1 MSKYIPVIGLE
12 VHCELK
18 SNSKNFSTGKNGN
31 GDVNTNLSVVD
42 IGYPGILPCVNK
54 EAVKKS
60 IMVALAL
67 NSTVPEKLT
76 FDRKNYYYPD
86 LPKGYQITQFHNPI
100 GTNGFVMI
108 NVDGVHKKIDIHDTH
123 LEEDTANMD
132 HLSTYSLIDY
142 NRACVPLLE
151 TVSEPCISSSKEAIA
166 YLEALR
172 NIFLYLDASDA
183 RADLG
188 QIRVDVNVSMK
199 KEGDSKLGTRTEMKN
214 INSFS
219 TVKEVIDVEIKRQT
233 EILEAGG
240 IIKQE
245 TRRYDEASKTTVSMR
260 EKSDAID
267 YKYYI
272 EPNIPPIKLREEFIN
287 DIKKNMPVLEYERK
301 CKYIDEYGIS
311 YIDAS
316 TLTKDKKLSDYFESV
331 ISYGSNPKETSNVVV
346 GFLLGYLNKNYK
358 DIADINIEPKDFSE
372 IIKMMSDG
380 KISNKQVK
388 DIFTKALDEDKNV
401 LEVAKSIGTQ
411 ISDKEEIRK
420 NLCEQIEVYLEY
432 MEHYY
437 VKDKMKSLRWM
448 YRYPLCILTA
458 LLTVLTQSTLVFGMC
473 FAGVLLV
480 EKYNKDELNDFN
492 SRITFDGGTPVTLFI
507 KNGEEKTTA
516 TRIIGDVSSEKIIDK
531 LKKND
536 FIK

>member
-42 IGYPGILPCVNK
+42 IGYPGILPFANK

-67 NSTVPEKLT
+67 NCKVPEKLI

-86 LPKGYQITQFHNPI
+86 LPKGYQITQFNNPI
-100 GTNGFVMI
+100 GINGYIMI
-108 NVDGVHKKIDIHDTH
+108 NVDATDKRIDIHDTH

-142 NRACVPLLE
+142 NRAGVPLLE
-151 TVSEPCISSSKEAIA
+151 TVTEPCIGSSKEAIA

-172 NIFLYLDASDA
+172 NIFLYLDVSDA

-199 KEGDSKLGTRTEMKN
+199 KEEDTELGTRVEMKN

-219 TVKEVIDVEIKRQT
+219 TVKEVIEVEIKRQT

-240 IIKQE
+240 IIEQE
-245 TRRYDEASKTTVSMR
+245 TRRYDEANKTTVFMR
-260 EKSDAID
+260 GKSDAID
-267 YKYYI
+267 YKYYT

-301 CKYIDEYGIS
+301 NTYMNEYGIS
-311 YIDAS
+311 NIDAS
-316 TLTKDKKLSDYFESV
+316 TLTKDKKLSDYFESI
-331 ISYGSNPKETSNVVV
+331 ISYGSNPKDTSNVVV

-372 IIKMMSDG
+372 IIKMMTDG

-388 DIFTKALDEDKNV
+388 DIFTKALDENKSV
-401 LEVAKSIGTQ
+401 LEIAKSIGTQ

-420 NLCEQIEVYLEY
+420 IINEVFDENSKVIDDFKSGKNVNGFIMGLIMKKTSGKVNPGVTNMVLE
-432 MEHYY
+432 E
-437 VKDKMKSLRWM
+437 
-448 YRYPLCILTA
+448 
-458 LLTVLTQSTLVFGMC
+458 
-473 FAGVLLV
+473 
-480 EKYNKDELNDFN
+480 ELN
-492 SRITFDGGTPVTLFI
+492 
-507 KNGEEKTTA
+507 
-516 TRIIGDVSSEKIIDK
+516 K
-531 LKKND
+531 L
-536 FIK
+536 

>member
-42 IGYPGILPCVNK
+42 IGYPGILPFANK

-67 NSTVPEKLT
+67 NCKVPEKLI

-86 LPKGYQITQFHNPI
+86 LPKGYQITQFNNPI
-100 GTNGFVMI
+100 GINGYIMI
-108 NVDGVHKKIDIHDTH
+108 NVDGTDKRIDIHDTH

-142 NRACVPLLE
+142 NRAGVPLLE
-151 TVSEPCISSSKEAIA
+151 TVTEPCIGSSKEAIA

-172 NIFLYLDASDA
+172 NIFLYLDVSDA

-199 KEGDSKLGTRTEMKN
+199 KEEDTELGTRVEMKN

-219 TVKEVIDVEIKRQT
+219 TVKEVIEVEIKRQT

-240 IIKQE
+240 IIVQE
-245 TRRYDEASKTTVSMR
+245 TRRYDEANKTTVFMR
-260 EKSDAID
+260 GKSDAID
-267 YKYYI
+267 YKYYT

-301 CKYIDEYGIS
+301 NTYMNEYGIS
-311 YIDAS
+311 NIDAS
-316 TLTKDKKLSDYFESV
+316 TLTKDKKLSDYFESI
-331 ISYGSNPKETSNVVV
+331 ISYGSNPKDTSNVVV

-372 IIKMMSDG
+372 IIKMMTDG

-388 DIFTKALDEDKNV
+388 DIFTKALDEDKSV
-401 LEVAKSIGTQ
+401 LEIAKSIGTQ

-420 NLCEQIEVYLEY
+420 IINEVFDENSKVIDDFKSGKNVNGFIMGLIMKKTSGKVNPGVTNMVLE
-432 MEHYY
+432 E
-437 VKDKMKSLRWM
+437 
-448 YRYPLCILTA
+448 
-458 LLTVLTQSTLVFGMC
+458 
-473 FAGVLLV
+473 
-480 EKYNKDELNDFN
+480 ELN
-492 SRITFDGGTPVTLFI
+492 
-507 KNGEEKTTA
+507 
-516 TRIIGDVSSEKIIDK
+516 K
-531 LKKND
+531 L
-536 FIK
+536 

>member
-42 IGYPGILPCVNK
+42 IGYPGILPFANK

-67 NSTVPEKLT
+67 NCKVPEKLI

-86 LPKGYQITQFHNPI
+86 LPKGYQITQFNNPI
-100 GTNGFVMI
+100 GINGYIMI
-108 NVDGVHKKIDIHDTH
+108 NVDGTDKRIDIHDTH

-142 NRACVPLLE
+142 NRAGVPLLE
-151 TVSEPCISSSKEAIA
+151 TVTEPCIGSSKEAIA

-172 NIFLYLDASDA
+172 NIFLYLDVSDA

-199 KEGDSKLGTRTEMKN
+199 KEEDTELGTRVEMKN

-219 TVKEVIDVEIKRQT
+219 TVKEVIEVEIKRQT

-240 IIKQE
+240 IIEQE
-245 TRRYDEASKTTVSMR
+245 TRRYDEANKTTVFMR
-260 EKSDAID
+260 GKSDAID
-267 YKYYI
+267 YKYYT

-301 CKYIDEYGIS
+301 NTYMNEYGIS
-311 YIDAS
+311 NIDAS
-316 TLTKDKKLSDYFESV
+316 TLTKDKKLSDYFESI
-331 ISYGSNPKETSNVVV
+331 ISYGSNPKDTSNVVV

-372 IIKMMSDG
+372 IIKMMTDG

-388 DIFTKALDEDKNV
+388 DIFTKALDEDKSV
-401 LEVAKSIGTQ
+401 LGIAKSIGTQ

-420 NLCEQIEVYLEY
+420 IINEVFDENSKVIDDFKSGKNVNGFIMGLIMKKTSGKVNPGVTNMVLE
-432 MEHYY
+432 E
-437 VKDKMKSLRWM
+437 
-448 YRYPLCILTA
+448 
-458 LLTVLTQSTLVFGMC
+458 
-473 FAGVLLV
+473 
-480 EKYNKDELNDFN
+480 ELN
-492 SRITFDGGTPVTLFI
+492 
-507 KNGEEKTTA
+507 
-516 TRIIGDVSSEKIIDK
+516 K
-531 LKKND
+531 L
-536 FIK
+536 

>member
-42 IGYPGILPCVNK
+42 IGYPGILPFANK

-67 NSTVPEKLT
+67 NSTVPEKLI

-86 LPKGYQITQFHNPI
+86 LPKGYQITQFNNPI
-100 GTNGFVMI
+100 GINGYIMI
-108 NVDGVHKKIDIHDTH
+108 NVDGTDKRIDIHDTH

-142 NRACVPLLE
+142 NRAGVPLLE
-151 TVSEPCISSSKEAIA
+151 TVTEPCIGSSKEAIA

-172 NIFLYLDASDA
+172 NIFLYLDVSDA

-199 KEGDSKLGTRTEMKN
+199 KEEDTELGTRVEIKN

-219 TVKEVIDVEIKRQT
+219 TVKEVIEVEIKRQT

-240 IIKQE
+240 IIEQE
-245 TRRYDEASKTTVSMR
+245 TRRYDEANKTTVFMR
-260 EKSDAID
+260 GKSDAID
-267 YKYYI
+267 YKYYT

-301 CKYIDEYGIS
+301 NTYMNEYGIS
-311 YIDAS
+311 NIDAS
-316 TLTKDKKLSDYFESV
+316 TLTKDKKLSDYFESI
-331 ISYGSNPKETSNVVV
+331 ISYGSNPKDTSNVVV

-388 DIFTKALDEDKNV
+388 DIFTKALDEDKSV
-401 LEVAKSIGTQ
+401 LEIAKSIGTQ

-420 NLCEQIEVYLEY
+420 IINEVFDENSKVIDDFKSGKNVNGFIMGLIMKKTSGKVNPGVTNMVLE
-432 MEHYY
+432 E
-437 VKDKMKSLRWM
+437 
-448 YRYPLCILTA
+448 
-458 LLTVLTQSTLVFGMC
+458 
-473 FAGVLLV
+473 
-480 EKYNKDELNDFN
+480 ELN
-492 SRITFDGGTPVTLFI
+492 
-507 KNGEEKTTA
+507 
-516 TRIIGDVSSEKIIDK
+516 K
-531 LKKND
+531 L
-536 FIK
+536 

>member
-42 IGYPGILPCVNK
+42 IGYPGILPFANK

-67 NSTVPEKLT
+67 NSTVPEKLI

-86 LPKGYQITQFHNPI
+86 LPKGYQITQFNNPI
-100 GTNGFVMI
+100 GINGYIMI
-108 NVDGVHKKIDIHDTH
+108 NVDGTDKRIDIHDTH

-142 NRACVPLLE
+142 NRAGVPLLE
-151 TVSEPCISSSKEAIA
+151 TVTEPCIGSSKEAIA

-172 NIFLYLDASDA
+172 NIFLYLDVSDA

-199 KEGDSKLGTRTEMKN
+199 KEEDTELGTRVEMKN

-219 TVKEVIDVEIKRQT
+219 TVKEVIEVEIKRQT

-240 IIKQE
+240 IIEQE
-245 TRRYDEASKTTVSMR
+245 TRRYDEANKTTVFMR
-260 EKSDAID
+260 GKSDAID
-267 YKYYI
+267 YKYYT

-301 CKYIDEYGIS
+301 NTYMNEYGINN
-311 YIDAS
+311 IDAS
-316 TLTKDKKLSDYFESV
+316 TLTKDKKLSDYFESI
-331 ISYGSNPKETSNVVV
+331 ISYGSNPKDTSNVVV

-388 DIFTKALDEDKNV
+388 DIFTKALDENKGV
-401 LEVAKSIGTQ
+401 LEIAKSIGTQ

-420 NLCEQIEVYLEY
+420 IINEVFDENSKVIDDFKSGKNVNGFIMGLIMKKTSGKVNPGVTNMVLE
-432 MEHYY
+432 E
-437 VKDKMKSLRWM
+437 
-448 YRYPLCILTA
+448 
-458 LLTVLTQSTLVFGMC
+458 
-473 FAGVLLV
+473 
-480 EKYNKDELNDFN
+480 ELN
-492 SRITFDGGTPVTLFI
+492 
-507 KNGEEKTTA
+507 
-516 TRIIGDVSSEKIIDK
+516 K
-531 LKKND
+531 L
-536 FIK
+536 